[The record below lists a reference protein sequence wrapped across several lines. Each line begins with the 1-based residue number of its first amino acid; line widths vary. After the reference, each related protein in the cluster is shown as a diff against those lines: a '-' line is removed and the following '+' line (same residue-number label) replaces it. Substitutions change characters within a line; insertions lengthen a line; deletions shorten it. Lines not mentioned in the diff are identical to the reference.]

1 MNENEITLIVTA
13 LRSHGLSMTD
23 QLAVIAALDFCRKAA
38 ATPEFAVEYGAVA
51 QNILTRD

>member
-1 MNENEITLIVTA
+1 MNENEITQIVTA

>member
-1 MNENEITLIVTA
+1 MSKNEIAQVVAA

-38 ATPEFAVEYGAVA
+38 ATPEFFVEYGAVA